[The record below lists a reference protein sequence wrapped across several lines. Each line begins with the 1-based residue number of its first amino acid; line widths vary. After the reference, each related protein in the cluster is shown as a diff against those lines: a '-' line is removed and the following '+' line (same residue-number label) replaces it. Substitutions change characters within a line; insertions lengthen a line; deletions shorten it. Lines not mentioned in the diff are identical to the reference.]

1 MPSRPVTSRRRAFT
15 LIEVMV
21 AGIITAMVLGSISM
35 TLSQLGK
42 AKSVAKERLDTF
54 LRADMALN
62 TIRNDVVSIIRAD
75 DLFYT
80 RLLLYDDLVGSPA
93 GDLDRDELLVFNT
106 RLRPVRN
113 IDNFNGEGQE
123 YETQFRVEED
133 DAGAALW
140 QRRDTMPDEYPL
152 GGGMITPMVEGIIG
166 LRIEAYDGNQW
177 FEEWDSDIRGLPHA
191 VLIEVTASGYRN
203 AEEMYDTAIATL
215 RTVVAI
221 DRVLPPRDIFD
232 AEEQERI
239 DQEREENQAAGGTGG
254 DGTGGAADDGTGSSG
269 DGGSGGGGTGGGGTG
284 GSGGSSPG
292 SPGSGILDNTA
303 PDE

>member
-1 MPSRPVTSRRRAFT
+1 VTSRRRAFT